1 MGISINK
8 NTSCKF
14 IVKHKRRNLFGL
26 TTSLLVISSP
36 QITKA
41 DLISELIE
49 KSASNKEINNKKV
62 LATSYANFAR
72 SRTVTDKTCAFPD
85 NFLACQN
92 RAELGQVKFLTE
104 DVKIECEG
112 REGSC
117 SSKSKGNLPSFL
129 GI

>member
-1 MGISINK
+1 MGNK
-8 NTSCKF
+8 KMETKPTLKLS
-14 IVKHKRRNLFGL
+14 RRSLFGI
-26 TTSLLVISSP
+26 TTSLLVISSS
-36 QITKA
+36 QILKA
-41 DLISELIE
+41 DLISDLIE

-85 NFLACQN
+85 NFLGCQN
-92 RAELGQVKFLTE
+92 RAELGKVKFLTE
-104 DVKIECEG
+104 DVKVECEG

-117 SSKSKGNLPSFL
+117 PSKSKGNLPSFL

>member
-1 MGISINK
+1 MGKKMNRIVNK
-8 NTSCKF
+8 DHK
-14 IVKHKRRNLFGL
+14 KHSVLNRSRRSLIGI
-26 TTSLLVISSP
+26 TTSLLVISSS

-104 DVKIECEG
+104 DVKIE
-112 REGSC
+112 
-117 SSKSKGNLPSFL
+117 
-129 GI
+129 